1 MEDGM
6 ARRSGGIKRSS
17 WVTFRRR
24 LFLVRQLLRAP
35 ASAEELITKV
45 QTELGEN
52 GYPANAAAAL
62 KHDLDSLKGE
72 YDCRIVYRRDQG
84 KYVIVDLGE
93 LALLDPPQQS
103 LEALALLDASYPAG
117 TGNPVHAHI
126 RALLDQVIQMLPNR
140 AQTQLQSRRSA
151 ARQRV
156 RSGRI
161 DANVLTAVRQAI
173 EERREL
179 AFRYWGLNDGEA
191 PRRHRV
197 APYGIFFRNSGH
209 TYLDATL
216 LEVQPPGSDQLFADL
231 DYRLDRIVPGTAQV
245 LPTPL
250 PPERPKARTWTLRYR
265 LHPDVARGE
274 DVAVLFPDTRIE
286 YGDDGSALVTAT
298 ISNLSIARDVL
309 LRYGDR
315 CRVIDPPELIDM
327 IRETVDAMG
336 SLYGSPISSR

>member
-1 MEDGM
+1 M

-35 ASAEELITKV
+35 ASSAELIARV
-45 QTELGEN
+45 QAELGEN

-93 LALLDPPQQS
+93 LALLDPPPQS

-117 TGNPVHAHI
+117 SGNPMQSHI
-126 RALLDQVIQMLPNR
+126 RALLDQIMQMLPNR
-140 AQTQLQSRRSA
+140 AQSHLHTRRSA
-151 ARQRV
+151 PRQRAP
-156 RSGRI
+156 SGRI
-161 DANVLTAVRQAI
+161 DSNVFATVRQAI
-173 EERREL
+173 EEKHEL
-179 AFRYWGLNDGEA
+179 VFRYWGLNKNGEA

-209 TYLDATL
+209 TFLDATL
-216 LEVQPPGSDQLFADL
+216 LEVQPAGSEQLFTTV
-231 DYRLDRIVPGTAQV
+231 DYRLDRIVPGTVQI

-250 PPERPKARTWTLRYR
+250 PPERPRAQTYTLRYW
-265 LHPDVARGE
+265 LHPEIAQSGEGILPFPNAR
-274 DVAVLFPDTRIE
+274 VE
-286 YGDDGSALVTAT
+286 YGDDGSAVVTAT
-298 ISNLSIARDVL
+298 ISNLAVTRDVL
-309 LRYGDR
+309 LRYGNR
-315 CRVIDPPELIDM
+315 CRVIEPFELIDL
-327 IRETVDAMG
+327 IRETVEAMA
-336 SLYGSPISSR
+336 SLYGSSVVAR

>member
-1 MEDGM
+1 M

-24 LFLVRQLLRAP
+24 LFLVRQLLRSP
-35 ASAEELITKV
+35 ASAEELITRV
-45 QTELGEN
+45 QTELGVN

-93 LALLDPPQQS
+93 LALLDLPPQS

-117 TGNPVHAHI
+117 SANPTHASI
-126 RALLDQVIQMLPNR
+126 RALIDQVIQMLPNR
-140 AQTQLQSRRSA
+140 AQTHLHTRRSA
-151 ARQRV
+151 TRQKAP
-156 RSGRI
+156 SGRI
-161 DANVLTAVRQAI
+161 DPHVLAAVRQAI
-173 EERREL
+173 EEKREL
-179 AFRYWGLNDGEA
+179 TFRYWGLSNGEA

-197 APYGIFFRNSGH
+197 APYGIFFRNNGC

-216 LEVQPPGSDQLFADL
+216 LEVQPPGAEQLFTPV

-250 PPERPKARTWTLRYR
+250 PPERLRAPALTLRYW
-265 LHPDVARGE
+265 LHPEVVQRGE
-274 DVAVLFPDTRIE
+274 GWSFFPNAHVE
-286 YGDDGSALVTAT
+286 YSDDGSALVTAT
-298 ISNLSIARDVL
+298 VSNLSVARDVL

-315 CRVIDPPELIDM
+315 CRVIEPPELIDL
-327 IRETVDAMG
+327 IRETVDAMA
-336 SLYGSPISSR
+336 SLYGNPVAVR